1 MDLGCV
7 GEGTSD
13 FYLAFCA
20 LSRAGEGW
28 WQKTDLGPALQG
40 GVGGG

>member
-1 MDLGCV
+1 MDPGSV

-20 LSRAGEGW
+20 LSRAGEGRQW
-28 WQKTDLGPALQG
+28 KTDLGPALQG
-40 GVGGG
+40 GVGRG